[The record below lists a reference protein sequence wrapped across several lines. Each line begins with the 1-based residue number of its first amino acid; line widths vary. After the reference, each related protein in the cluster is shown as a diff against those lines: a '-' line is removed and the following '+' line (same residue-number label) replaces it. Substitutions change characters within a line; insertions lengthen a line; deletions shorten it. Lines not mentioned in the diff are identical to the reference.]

1 MVEKKKDREA
11 GAERAGSGPTPEEAP
26 SGDATEASSEGPLDV
41 ETLTVRARER
51 DEFLDMLQRVRAE
64 FSNYRKRTERDREA
78 LAERAVGEFV
88 LRLLPVLDDF
98 DRALAHA
105 GESSDLESFVR
116 GIRLIESKIY
126 DVLKSS
132 GVEPFEPTGER
143 FDPAEHEAMIVEV
156 NDALPDQTVSEVVLK
171 GYRQNDRVLRAA
183 RVKVARNT
191 PAGVEAETDVT
202 GDDDVDAPPAADRD
216 ETEEENDADV

>member
-1 MVEKKKDREA
+1 
-11 GAERAGSGPTPEEAP
+11 
-26 SGDATEASSEGPLDV
+26 
-41 ETLTVRARER
+41 
-51 DEFLDMLQRVRAE
+51 
-64 FSNYRKRTERDREA
+64 
-78 LAERAVGEFV
+78 
-88 LRLLPVLDDF
+88 
-98 DRALAHA
+98 
-105 GESSDLESFVR
+105 
-116 GIRLIESKIY
+116 
-126 DVLKSS
+126 
-132 GVEPFEPTGER
+132 
-143 FDPAEHEAMIVEV
+143 MIVEV